1 MSAGGATVLPG
12 GGVSRGKAWHMSP
25 GSGTDASDPGTPT
38 FYGMECHMPANDS
51 QVVVRVTEVPP
62 EVRVVKVRRIV

>member
-1 MSAGGATVLPG
+1 
-12 GGVSRGKAWHMSP
+12 
-25 GSGTDASDPGTPT
+25 
-38 FYGMECHMPANDS
+38 MECHMPANES